1 MWISLEFAKCVMCFF
16 LAVLFHSPYD
26 RWATKRAQFYVCH
39 KITVNRLEM
48 ELTIPD
54 ILNNVQNTQY
64 RTIDK
69 MMRLRRVALRVWNV
83 TRKKRNNKNKNKNKE
98 EKNYR
103 NTISYVCMCFIYKID
118 PTITNENGALVL
130 SCSQTFMLYRLFCG
144 AIIEQLFVSKWER
157 KKFIFSYLLFLL
169 LWKFATDIKIL
180 HNSCSRLTAFRV
192 GNDKSM
198 LCMQFSLNVH
208 SNYLCLFKRKPHLL
222 WILERIYSFL
232 FVLVNKFKSFRP

>member
-1 MWISLEFAKCVMCFF
+1 MHAFLYPKIYQNHEHHSETDEKQLSFYIFILNMWISLELAKCVMCFF

-103 NTISYVCMCFIYKID
+103 NTISFVCMCFIYKID
-118 PTITNENGALVL
+118 PTITSENGKMPHALVL
-130 SCSQTFMLYRLFCG
+130 SDIHAVSIILRSNNWTTFCFEMGKKKIHLFISFVF
-144 AIIEQLFVSKWER
+144 IIMKICNGYKNSAELVFASNRISCWER
-157 KKFIFSYLLFLL
+157 LKHALHAIP
-169 LWKFATDIKIL
+169 IK
-180 HNSCSRLTAFRV
+180 R
-192 GNDKSM
+192 
-198 LCMQFSLNVH
+198 SL
-208 SNYLCLFKRKPHLL
+208 
-222 WILERIYSFL
+222 
-232 FVLVNKFKSFRP
+232 